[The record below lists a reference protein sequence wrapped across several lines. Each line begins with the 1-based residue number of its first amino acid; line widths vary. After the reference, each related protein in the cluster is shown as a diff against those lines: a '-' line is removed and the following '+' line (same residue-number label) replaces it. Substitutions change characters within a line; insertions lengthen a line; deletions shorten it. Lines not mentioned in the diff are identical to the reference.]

1 MNVLMRLIILG
12 MFVVVYNMHAE
23 PLIML
28 FDTEKAET
36 LQAPFYVS
44 YQLATALHQQPSPIF
59 ISSSLLRNI
68 TDRAQIFS
76 QKMNDKTTVECSIQQ
91 LWLNMNNFF
100 KKMDSYPSNASSLFN
115 RDWLIKNFPQLSN
128 NDTDLYKQAAFNFL
142 CFHLMADILL
152 WDIYQITPHFI
163 LLIPPLLQHESQFTN
178 FSRISY
184 QKVNPDKGD
193 SGELVQALAKVVS
206 LFSMFSKFP
215 LNIYLSG
222 HGEYADENDKGMIA
236 GLPAENFSS
245 LLDQLQKSGRMN
257 LLVYNS
263 CYGGG
268 KNTILPYQNAQISGK
283 KFNYTIVNISITDA
297 PTYMFGF
304 PEGMKLP
311 PYDGVKYLLPTDLDK
326 QNNVTFY
333 FLQNFPQF
341 FDLATQTPLISQCIE
356 SVNPYI
362 HCLQPIAKEAIVCDV
377 SHVENIPMILTPG
390 ATRFISFDKK
400 YINQMHGVKLLDTNR
415 YLSLQL
421 SADQRL
427 LPIDTGN
434 YWYQIDVLQG
444 QTQET
449 IIQFIQR
456 VFLFIPDLMT
466 PYVLYIP
473 TLNIKEKVYQRVV
486 LLHQVSVGPASTQ
499 AANCKVL
506 LYYEESGKYYAAC
519 FENEAWKVLQLN
531 DDVQK
536 NMLDFIALAASS
548 AINRQLQDQ
557 QDAIKNYYQNTKL
570 ASLFA
575 SQCVQQNIC
584 KKLTD

>member
-1 MNVLMRLIILG
+1 
-12 MFVVVYNMHAE
+12 
-23 PLIML
+23 
-28 FDTEKAET
+28 
-36 LQAPFYVS
+36 
-44 YQLATALHQQPSPIF
+44 
-59 ISSSLLRNI
+59 
-68 TDRAQIFS
+68 
-76 QKMNDKTTVECSIQQ
+76 
-91 LWLNMNNFF
+91 MNNFF

>member
-1 MNVLMRLIILG
+1 
-12 MFVVVYNMHAE
+12 MHAE